1 MALPLAPL
9 LLAQANSAMRPR
21 TIRITIGSRLPLQLG
36 EIQSLNNQIITLI
49 LIVIIM
55 EETIIITPILARLHE
70 LEEVQQV

>member
-9 LLAQANSAMRPR
+9 LLAQANSATRPR

-36 EIQSLNNQIITLI
+36 EIQLLNNQIITLI
-49 LIVIIM
+49 LIVTIM